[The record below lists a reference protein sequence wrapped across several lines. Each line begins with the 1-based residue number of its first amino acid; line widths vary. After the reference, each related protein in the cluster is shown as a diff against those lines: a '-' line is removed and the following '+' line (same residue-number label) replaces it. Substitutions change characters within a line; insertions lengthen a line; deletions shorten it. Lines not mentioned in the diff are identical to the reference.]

1 MDNLIFNVLFDR
13 FIEYTSKM
21 KIITKQMKINTLFY
35 SYL

>member
-1 MDNLIFNVLFDR
+1 MKLTR